1 MWAVMSRTLV
11 MAMWDG
17 WVEDDDVV
25 EEEAV
30 VAEDEDVEEVEEVG
44 GCKVCNRAWVRWSLL
59 CTSRSSNSSWTVGWL
74 FWSTC
79 AERWMAVSRVGKA
92 WRRMFIG
99 V

>member
-1 MWAVMSRTLV
+1 MWVVMSRTLV
-11 MAMWDG
+11 MAMWHG
-17 WVEDDDVV
+17 WVRGGVVVEEDDDV
-25 EEEAV
+25 EEDKV
-30 VAEDEDVEEVEEVG
+30 VEEVE
-44 GCKVCNRAWVRWSLL
+44 GCSVCKRAWVRWSLL

-74 FWSTC
+74 FWRTC

>member
-11 MAMWDG
+11 MAMWHG
-17 WVEDDDVV
+17 WV
-25 EEEAV
+25 
-30 VAEDEDVEEVEEVG
+30 EDEDVEEVEEVE
-44 GCKVCNRAWVRWSLL
+44 GCRVCNRAWVRWSLL

>member
-1 MWAVMSRTLV
+1 
-11 MAMWDG
+11 MAMWHG
-17 WVEDDDVV
+17 WVRGEEGVDDD
-25 EEEAV
+25 
-30 VAEDEDVEEVEEVG
+30 DDVEEVE
-44 GCKVCNRAWVRWSLL
+44 GCRVCNRAWVIWSLL

>member
-11 MAMWDG
+11 MAMWHG
-17 WVEDDDVV
+17 WVEDEDV
-25 EEEAV
+25 
-30 VAEDEDVEEVEEVG
+30 EDVEEVE
-44 GCKVCNRAWVRWSLL
+44 GCRVCNRAWVRWSLL

>member
-11 MAMWDG
+11 MAMWHG

-25 EEEAV
+25 DDDDDVEED
-30 VAEDEDVEEVEEVG
+30 EDVEDVEEVE

-79 AERWMAVSRVGKA
+79 AERWMAVSRVGTA